1 MIKERD
7 RMEGLPVA
15 SFAEEVVDIAA
26 GLVHIVVAVVVVV
39 AAVALVVRLLATA
52 DQQYMW

>member
-1 MIKERD
+1 MIKERN

-15 SFAEEVVDIAA
+15 LFAEEVVDFAA
-26 GLVHIVVAVVVVV
+26 GLVHIVVVVV

-52 DQQYMW
+52 DQRYMW